1 MKLHAKKERT
11 VQHPYIEKK
20 AGVCGGEPVIKGTRI
35 RVSLIAELERAG
47 QSVDEIIASYPHL
60 NHAQVYDALSY
71 YYENKSA
78 LNRQSQKDQALVAE
92 LKTEYASKLRTHK
105 GWQIQTY
112 GR

>member
-35 RVSLIAELERAG
+35 RVSLIAELERGG

-71 YYENKSA
+71 YYDHREEIERA
-78 LNRQSQKDQALVAE
+78 IAE
-92 LKTEYASKLRTHK
+92 GMEDYWMKQTAGE
-105 GWQIQTY
+105 GW
-112 GR
+112 RK